1 MSLIISDVFEE
12 LKMPTLT
19 TKYTKVYVEKEHKYN
34 AKHRFIVARAEDGE
48 KIADIHFQEGPIKE
62 CGVNGVANEDL
73 LNMVLCRLK
82 HFQDSPYK
90 CYENQAAIE
99 YIETAL
105 EWLKARTNKRAEEGK
120 EGTSQV

>member
-19 TKYTKVYVEKEHKYN
+19 TKYTKVYVEKEYKYN

-90 CYENQAAIE
+90 CNENQAAIE
-99 YIETAL
+99 HIEGAL
-105 EWLKARTNKRAEEGK
+105 RWLRARTNKRAEEGK